1 MEDLEVFIEW
11 ISDIKKSISEFEDS
25 ARDSDCFTEDEFEHI
40 FRETDNSYCS
50 LTTVKDYLM
59 ELDYQRRM
67 KADDKF

>member
-11 ISDIKKSISEFEDS
+11 ISDIKKSINEFEDS
-25 ARDSDCFTEDEFEHI
+25 TRDSDCFTEDEFDYI
-40 FRETDNSYCS
+40 FREMEDSYHT

-67 KADDKF
+67 KADE